1 MKNISDHI
9 VTEPLKEFLQRLLAF
24 LPNILSSL
32 IIFVLGFVAGWIV
45 KYIVLKLANLF
56 RIDRFCAKLGITE
69 ALGKVGIKETPAKLL
84 SRIFYWLVVLIFV
97 IIALYT
103 LKVPALEELLEKF
116 FLYLPDLFVAA
127 VLIIIGYILGNFLG
141 RATLIASVNAGV
153 KFSRLLGEGVKIV
166 VLLLACVMA
175 LEQLGIGRGTV
186 IVAFTILFGGFV
198 FALALSFGLGGKDIA
213 RQYLK
218 GKIKGE
224 PEEKDDLT
232 HI

>member
-1 MKNISDHI
+1 
-9 VTEPLKEFLQRLLAF
+9 
-24 LPNILSSL
+24 
-32 IIFVLGFVAGWIV
+32 
-45 KYIVLKLANLF
+45 
-56 RIDRFCAKLGITE
+56 
-69 ALGKVGIKETPAKLL
+69 L
-84 SRIFYWLVVLIFV
+84 SRIFYWLVVFIFV

-103 LKVPALEELLEKF
+103 LKVPALEQLLEKF

-127 VLIIIGYILGNFLG
+127 LLIIIGYILGNFLG

-213 RQYLK
+213 RQYLE

-224 PEEKDDLT
+224 SEEKDDLT

>member
-1 MKNISDHI
+1 MKNVSDHI
-9 VTEPLKEFLQRLLAF
+9 VTEPLKDFLQRLLAF
-24 LPNILSSL
+24 LPNLLSSL

-45 KYIVLKLANLF
+45 KHIVLKLANLF
-56 RIDRFCAKLGITE
+56 RIDRFCAKIGITE
-69 ALGKVGIKETPAKLL
+69 AFGKVGIKETPTRLL
-84 SRIFYWLVVLIFV
+84 SRIFYWLTVFIFV

-127 VLIIIGYILGNFLG
+127 LLIIIGYILGNFLG

-153 KFSRLLGEGVKIV
+153 KFSRLLGRGVKIV
-166 VLLLACVMA
+166 ILLLACVMA

-213 RQYLK
+213 RQYLE
-218 GKIKGE
+218 GKVKGE

>member
-56 RIDRFCAKLGITE
+56 RIDRLCAKLGITE

-84 SRIFYWLVVLIFV
+84 SRIFYWLVVFIFV

-103 LKVPALEELLEKF
+103 LKVPALEQLLEKF

-127 VLIIIGYILGNFLG
+127 LLIIIGYILGNFLG

-213 RQYLK
+213 RQYLE

-224 PEEKDDLT
+224 SEEKDDLT